1 MKYITTIRLVLCCQG
16 RHRGFLAVEALSI
29 EEFWPSKLSCR
40 CGFSSK
46 AAVYKMPTWWNEV
59 GQCIKDVYY
68 ARKPVQQGMN

>member
-46 AAVYKMPTWWNEV
+46 IMDKGSRVEKVYMVE
-59 GQCIKDVYY
+59 
-68 ARKPVQQGMN
+68 